1 MPKIIEFTGLPNY
14 GKTTLIHR
22 LAGALPNL
30 NYSVEVMREDA
41 EIVPS
46 IIPKKTWHRNM
57 WITFGQLQSL
67 IHAHHSNSDFV
78 LMDRGLYDAL
88 FWASFMGKQG
98 ICSKKESEAM
108 TKILN
113 EIRDTYEL
121 KPDLVFLVNVSVEE
135 SVRRRM
141 EMSGEVAVYS
151 KNDYLDK
158 YLAFQNAFFSKI
170 SDGTK
175 IVSCDTTLISP
186 DDLCKLVLD
195 EILQAET

>member
-1 MPKIIEFTGLPNY
+1 MPKIIEFTGLPNS

-22 LAGALPNL
+22 LAGALPTL
-30 NYSVEVMREDA
+30 DYSVEVMREDA
-41 EIVPS
+41 EIVPTV
-46 IIPKKTWHRNM
+46 IPKKTWHRNM

-67 IHAHHSNSDFV
+67 IHAYHSDNDFV

-98 ICSKKESEAM
+98 ICSKEESKSM

-113 EIRDTYEL
+113 KFRDTYKL
-121 KPDLVFLVNVSVEE
+121 RPDLVFVVNVSVEE

-151 KNDYLDK
+151 KNDFLDQ
-158 YLAFQNAFFSKI
+158 YLAFQNDFFSKI

-175 IVSCDTTLISP
+175 IVFCDTTSISP
-186 DDLCKLVLD
+186 DELCKLVLD
-195 EILQAET
+195 EILQVET